1 MRQVS
6 SDLAAQLRRL
16 LVLICLGLL
25 CGCAHYQPKP
35 LAARDIAHSLRSRTL
50 ADDGLRAFL
59 EANKPELVTAW
70 PRPVWNLDELTWAAF
85 YYHPSLDVARADWD
99 VAQAGIKTAG
109 GRPNPTVT
117 VTPAYDSGIAG
128 NFSPWLPTI
137 IFDLPIETA
146 GKRHRRIEQAKYLS
160 ESARLNI
167 ATAAW
172 QVRSALRNSMLD
184 HAAAEQRVSLLQ
196 QQVAV
201 QQEVGDRL
209 KRQLQAGAIATAEI
223 TAARVALAKA
233 SAELADAQRQVATAR
248 VRVADSIGVPVSALA
263 GVSLEIDLSGPST
276 AEPLQPAGFRD
287 AALHSRADI
296 LGALSEYAATQSALQ
311 LEIAKQY
318 PDVHLSPGYSW
329 NQGNQGDSQWQLGL
343 TVELPVLNRNQGP
356 IAEAEARRKAAAA
369 RVLALQARII
379 GEIDGAVA
387 LYDAGQKNLAAFQ
400 SLMAARQAQR
410 ENTKAQFAA
419 GATDRLE
426 LASSE
431 LEFNAAAL
439 AEFDA
444 RVQLRQAIDALEDA
458 VQRPFELPKAI
469 YDDHA
474 SNAR

>member
-6 SDLAAQLRRL
+6 SDLAAPLRRL

-25 CGCAHYQPKP
+25 WGCAHYQPKP
-35 LAARDIAHSLRSRTL
+35 LAPRDTAGNLRSRTL
-50 ADDGLRAFL
+50 ADVGLRAFL
-59 EANKPELVTAW
+59 ETNKPEWAKTW
-70 PRPVWNLDELTWAAF
+70 PRTAWNLDELTWAAF
-85 YYHPSLDVARADWD
+85 YFHPSLEVARADWD

-128 NFSPWLPTI
+128 NFSPWLPTV
-137 IFDLPIETA
+137 IFDLPFETA
-146 GKRHRRIEQAKYLS
+146 GKRHRRIEQAKSLS

-172 QVRSALRNSMLD
+172 QVRGALRNSMRE
-184 HAAAEQRVSLLQ
+184 HAAAEQRVRFLQ
-196 QQVAV
+196 QQVAL
-201 QQEVGDRL
+201 QQEISERL
-209 KRQLQAGAIATAEI
+209 KRQLQAGAIATTEI
-223 TAARVALAKA
+223 TTARVALAKA
-233 SAELADAQRQVATAR
+233 GAELADAQRQVATAR
-248 VRVADSIGVPVSALA
+248 VRIADSIGIPVSALA
-263 GVSLEIDLSGPST
+263 GVSLAMDLSGPSAAAPLLP
-276 AEPLQPAGFRD
+276 AELRD
-287 AALHSRADI
+287 TALHSRTDI
-296 LGALSEYAATQSALQ
+296 LGALTQYAATEFALQ

-329 NQGNQGDSQWQLGL
+329 NQGSRGDSQWQLGL

-369 RVLALQARII
+369 RVLAMQARII
-379 GEIDGAVA
+379 GEIDSAVA
-387 LYDAGQKNLAAFQ
+387 LYDADQKNVAALQ

-410 ENTKAQFAA
+410 ETTRAQFNG

-444 RVQLRQAIDALEDA
+444 KVRLHQAIDALEDA
-458 VQRPFELPKAI
+458 IQRPFELPMAI
-469 YDDHA
+469 YDTHA
-474 SNAR
+474 SNAP

>member
-1 MRQVS
+1 
-6 SDLAAQLRRL
+6 LAAQLRRW
-16 LVLICLGLL
+16 LVPICLGLL

-35 LAARDIAHSLRSRTL
+35 LAAADTARNLRARTL
-50 ADDGLRAFL
+50 ADQSLRTFL
-59 EANKPELVTAW
+59 EANRPELVKAW
-70 PRPVWNLDELTWAAF
+70 PRTVWNLDELTWVAF
-85 YYHPSLDVARADWD
+85 YYHPSLEVARADWD

-109 GRPNPTVT
+109 GSPNPSVT
-117 VTPAYDSGIAG
+117 ATPAYNAA
-128 NFSPWLPTI
+128 NTFNPWLPSIT
-137 IFDLPIETA
+137 FDLPIETA

-160 ESARLNI
+160 ESARLNV

-172 QVRSALRNSMLD
+172 QVRSGVRNSMLE
-184 HAAAEQRVSLLQ
+184 HAAAEQRVSLLR
-196 QQVAV
+196 QQVAL
-201 QQEVGDRL
+201 QQEVSDRL

-233 SAELADAQRQVATAR
+233 SAEVADAERQVAAAR

-263 GVSLEIDLSGPST
+263 GVSLEMDLSGVSAADALLP
-276 AEPLQPAGFRD
+276 AELRD
-287 AALHSRADI
+287 TALHSRTDI
-296 LGALSEYAATQSALQ
+296 LSTLTEYAATQSALQ

-329 NQGNQGDSQWQLGL
+329 NQQNQGDSQWQLGL
-343 TVELPVLNRNQGP
+343 TVELPVLNQNQGP

-369 RVLALQARII
+369 RVIALQARII

-387 LYDAGQKNLAAFQ
+387 LYDAGQKNLAA
-400 SLMAARQAQR
+400 LHALLAARQAQR
-410 ENTKAQFAA
+410 ENTKAQFGA

-439 AEFDA
+439 AEFDG

-469 YDDHA
+469 YDVHA